1 MAPHL
6 RTAILTVG
14 MALAAAAAL
23 PAAAQDSAQQ
33 RAWCN
38 DASNIYSLDLQ
49 IGGCT
54 ALIQSGTLNAT
65 DLAVTFYNRG
75 LAYQARKDY
84 PRAIADFSE
93 YIRINPHDA
102 DAFYIRGNAYD
113 DQKDYPRAIA
123 DYSEA
128 IRLNPQNAMVFRNR
142 GKVELLQ
149 QRWQDAWNDY
159 DAALRLV
166 SGSAH
171 ALYGRGVAARRL
183 GHTTEGDRD
192 VARAVALDPAVAE
205 AFTEIR

>member
-93 YIRINPHDA
+93 YIR
-102 DAFYIRGNAYD
+102 
-113 DQKDYPRAIA
+113 
-123 DYSEA
+123 
-128 IRLNPQNAMVFRNR
+128 LNPQNAMVFRNR